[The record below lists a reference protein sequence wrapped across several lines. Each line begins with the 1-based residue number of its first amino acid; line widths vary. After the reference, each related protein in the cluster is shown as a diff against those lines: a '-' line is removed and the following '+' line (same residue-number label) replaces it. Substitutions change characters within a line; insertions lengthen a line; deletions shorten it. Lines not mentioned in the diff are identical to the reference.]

1 MLVLLLSKNKIHKQV
16 HMASFMFV
24 YLFILLTLTNFVTT
38 IAQFDRDIPDRV
50 CSNNLTTPNST
61 FQLNVKT
68 LLSYLSSNATANKQY
83 YNTTVGS
90 RNHSDSTVYGMFLCW
105 GDLPPQ
111 LCSQCVA
118 NATKDI
124 LSDSYPNCYLT
135 TDARIELRDCMIR
148 FSNRSFF
155 STVDLNSYFYSCS
168 SSDASDKTN
177 WMSVFSKTI
186 NEVADEAANSTVG
199 AKKYATKE
207 ARISGGFQSLYCEAQ
222 CTPDLSPQD
231 CRKCLNVSIA
241 NSQQFCEGLASPVS
255 SPSCSIRSDVYPF
268 YRPSTALAPTGEVS
282 TNFSSTDSQ
291 HPAYLSHNC
300 SSNET
305 MITTDRAF
313 LSNLKSLLSSLSSNV
328 TTKTGFSKTT
338 VDGKNPSDTV
348 SGLFM
353 CRGNLSTILCQ
364 QCVLNATQR
373 ISSECPSSKEAIIWY
388 NHCLLRYSNNP
399 SSLISTVDTTP
410 TYQNFSIVNTSNPNQ
425 LQSFFTWTM
434 ATALPEVKSVIED
447 STIKNYGTK
456 EVKLND
462 QQTLYT
468 LAQCTPDLSNGACGS
483 CLDKIFKYEIPWC
496 CLASP
501 EGKVLSPSCYIMFGL
516 SPFYTDDDRVEAY
529 RQPSPPPTT
538 AENNKGRSR
547 SIIIIVVVLIVVSA
561 VLLSFCCYL
570 RWRKTSKIGH
580 ESINL
585 EGLQFDLIKI
595 KAATDNFSHENKIGK
610 GGFGEVHKGILCDGR
625 RVAVKRLSTSSKQG
639 STEFKNEILL
649 IAKLQHRNLV
659 TFIGF
664 CLEDQEKILIY
675 EYMPNGSL
683 DYLLFGG
690 QQQKLSWLERY
701 KIIKGIAMGILYLHE
716 HSRLKVIHRDL
727 KSSNILLDE
736 NMNPKISDFGMARI
750 VEIDQ
755 DLGNTNRIVGTYGY
769 MSPEYAMLG
778 QFSENFGVMILEI
791 ITGKRSVNAYES
803 HNVVEGL
810 MGYVWRQ
817 WKDQEPLSILDSNI
831 KERYSQMEVLRCI
844 HIGLLCVQENLND
857 RPTITTI
864 ISYFN
869 NHSLELPSPQEP
881 AFLLHRRRMDPE
893 IVIQQESSLS
903 QAANGSVLFSINE
916 MSAKYSSL

>member
-1 MLVLLLSKNKIHKQV
+1 MKNIMRKKNQDSLLFSGKRLKQV
-16 HMASFMFV
+16 LMASFKFV
-24 YLFILLTLTNFVTT
+24 YLFILLTLTNNFVTT
-38 IAQFDRDIPDRV
+38 IAQFGRGDLNYD
-50 CSNNLTTPNST
+50 CSDNLTTPNST

-135 TDARIELRDCMIR
+135 TDARIVHGDCMIR

-155 STVDLNSYFYSCS
+155 STVDLNSYSYSCS
-168 SSDASDKTN
+168 SSDASDKKN
-177 WMSVFSKTI
+177 WMSVLSKTI
-186 NEVADEAANSTVG
+186 DEVADEAANSTVG

-222 CTPDLSPQD
+222 CRPDLSPQD
-231 CRKCLNVSIA
+231 CRKCLNASIA
-241 NSQQFCEGLASPVS
+241 DIQQFCEGLAMTFTTG
-255 SPSCSIRSDVYPF
+255 SCSIRSDVYPF
-268 YRPSTALAPTGEVS
+268 YRPSTAPVPTGEVS
-282 TNFSSTDSQ
+282 TNFSNTDSQ

-313 LSNLKSLLSSLSSNV
+313 LSNLKSLLSSLSSNF

-388 NHCLLRYSNNP
+388 NHCLLRYSNNR
-399 SSLISTVDTTP
+399 SSLISTVDTTLAP

-425 LQSFFTWTM
+425 LQSFFTWNM
-434 ATALPEVKSVIED
+434 ANALPEVKSMIED

-468 LAQCTPDLSNGACGS
+468 LAQCTPDLSNDDCGS

-538 AENNKGRSR
+538 AE
-547 SIIIIVVVLIVVSA
+547 
-561 VLLSFCCYL
+561 LL
-570 RWRKTSKIGH
+570 K
-580 ESINL
+580 
-585 EGLQFDLIKI
+585 LIKI
-595 KAATDNFSHENKIGK
+595 
-610 GGFGEVHKGILCDGR
+610 L
-625 RVAVKRLSTSSKQG
+625 
-639 STEFKNEILL
+639 EIL
-649 IAKLQHRNLV
+649 IE
-659 TFIGF
+659 F
-664 CLEDQEKILIY
+664 
-675 EYMPNGSL
+675 
-683 DYLLFGG
+683 
-690 QQQKLSWLERY
+690 
-701 KIIKGIAMGILYLHE
+701 
-716 HSRLKVIHRDL
+716 
-727 KSSNILLDE
+727 
-736 NMNPKISDFGMARI
+736 
-750 VEIDQ
+750 
-755 DLGNTNRIVGTYGY
+755 GY

-778 QFSENFGVMILEI
+778 QFSEKSDIFSFGVMILEI

-903 QAANGSVLFSINE
+903 QAANGSALFSINE
-916 MSAKYSSL
+916 MSATLSTFVSNADLSY

>member
-1 MLVLLLSKNKIHKQV
+1 
-16 HMASFMFV
+16 MASFMFV

-538 AENNKGRSR
+538 A
-547 SIIIIVVVLIVVSA
+547 
-561 VLLSFCCYL
+561 
-570 RWRKTSKIGH
+570 
-580 ESINL
+580 
-585 EGLQFDLIKI
+585 
-595 KAATDNFSHENKIGK
+595 
-610 GGFGEVHKGILCDGR
+610 
-625 RVAVKRLSTSSKQG
+625 
-639 STEFKNEILL
+639 
-649 IAKLQHRNLV
+649 
-659 TFIGF
+659 
-664 CLEDQEKILIY
+664 
-675 EYMPNGSL
+675 
-683 DYLLFGG
+683 GG

-778 QFSENFGVMILEI
+778 QFSEKSDIFSFGVMILEI

-916 MSAKYSSL
+916 MSASNFYPR

>member
-1 MLVLLLSKNKIHKQV
+1 MKNIMRKKNQDSLLFSGKRLKQV
-16 HMASFMFV
+16 LMASFKFV
-24 YLFILLTLTNFVTT
+24 YLFILLTLTNNFVTT
-38 IAQFDRDIPDRV
+38 IAQFGRGDLNYD
-50 CSNNLTTPNST
+50 CSDNLTTPNST

-135 TDARIELRDCMIR
+135 TDARIVHGDCMIR

-155 STVDLNSYFYSCS
+155 STVDLNSYSYSCS
-168 SSDASDKTN
+168 SSDASDKKN
-177 WMSVFSKTI
+177 WMSVLSKTI
-186 NEVADEAANSTVG
+186 DEVADEAANSTVG

-222 CTPDLSPQD
+222 CRPDLSPQD
-231 CRKCLNVSIA
+231 CRKCLNASIA
-241 NSQQFCEGLASPVS
+241 DIQQFCEGLAMTFTTG
-255 SPSCSIRSDVYPF
+255 SCSIRSDVYPF
-268 YRPSTALAPTGEVS
+268 YRPSTAPVPTGEVS
-282 TNFSSTDSQ
+282 TNFSNTDSQ

-313 LSNLKSLLSSLSSNV
+313 LSNLKSLLSSLSSNF

-388 NHCLLRYSNNP
+388 NHCLLRYSNNR
-399 SSLISTVDTTP
+399 SSLISTVDTTLAP

-425 LQSFFTWTM
+425 LQSFFTWNM
-434 ATALPEVKSVIED
+434 ANALPEVKSMIED

-468 LAQCTPDLSNGACGS
+468 LAQCTPDLSNDDCGS

-570 RWRKTSKIGH
+570 RWRKASKIGH

-585 EGLQFDLIKI
+585 EGLQFDLFKI

-625 RVAVKRLSTSSKQG
+625 RVAVKRLSTSSKQ
-639 STEFKNEILL
+639 ELLKLIKILEIL
-649 IAKLQHRNLV
+649 IE
-659 TFIGF
+659 F
-664 CLEDQEKILIY
+664 
-675 EYMPNGSL
+675 
-683 DYLLFGG
+683 
-690 QQQKLSWLERY
+690 
-701 KIIKGIAMGILYLHE
+701 
-716 HSRLKVIHRDL
+716 
-727 KSSNILLDE
+727 
-736 NMNPKISDFGMARI
+736 
-750 VEIDQ
+750 
-755 DLGNTNRIVGTYGY
+755 GY

-778 QFSENFGVMILEI
+778 QFSEKSDIFSFGVMILEI

-903 QAANGSVLFSINE
+903 QAANGSALFSINE
-916 MSAKYSSL
+916 MSATLSTFVSNADLSY